1 MKAEDLKPN
10 NILRGPIFPEP
21 VQIII
26 GLPMSGAV
34 KLVGNGVNT
43 SKEYEPVLTAD
54 QLLTLETTPDTE
66 PFDGD
71 PLRFR
76 RRLRKDYWLYVVFHY
91 ASPVPSLNKLNDL
104 ATLEWQ
110 PIVKVE
116 HYRLR
121 QDSVKHP
128 VKLKEDTTPYR
139 TGGEA

>member
-10 NILRGPIFPEP
+10 NILRRPIFPEP

-26 GLPMSGAV
+26 GLPMGDTV

-43 SKEYEPVLTAD
+43 SKVYEPVLTPD

-76 RRLRKDYWLYVVFHY
+76 RLRKDYWL
-91 ASPVPSLNKLNDL
+91 
-104 ATLEWQ
+104 
-110 PIVKVE
+110 
-116 HYRLR
+116 
-121 QDSVKHP
+121 
-128 VKLKEDTTPYR
+128 
-139 TGGEA
+139 